1 MSKERKN
8 NPLYLDFVTFHCY
21 RIADNDYQRVACF
34 EKLALAGELTKSGM
48 SYGRYPVT
56 IRDGSA
62 NDICGDLGA
71 ALDVSVS
78 PSRRLGFCC
87 PDNSALL
94 IGQQCSVV
102 GATKMHLSR
111 SDATCPHGQMA
122 SLLGRTLLCVP
133 VKGPKRQG
141 CPA

>member
-21 RIADNDYQRVACF
+21 RIADNDYQRVACV

-48 SYGRYPVT
+48 SYGRYPIT

-94 IGQQCSVV
+94 IGQQNFFSHRVIIL
-102 GATKMHLSR
+102 MHFLYVINIIYNFV
-111 SDATCPHGQMA
+111 HNY
-122 SLLGRTLLCVP
+122 
-133 VKGPKRQG
+133 
-141 CPA
+141 